1 MIKEIFVTDSKIIA
15 EKFGKRHSDVL
26 RDIAGIL
33 KRNPELVNDFH
44 KSFYMSI
51 QNRKLPIYKITT
63 MGKKRLTS
71 RYEYGQ
77 RSPRLERSFG
87 DWMGKFFG
95 NSYFIEKQKK
105 IGSYRLDFFF
115 PEINLIVEYD
125 EKEHVYKTEAD
136 RSRQS
141 YISKYFHKRGIAPTW
156 IRVKEDKEIEGIKEI
171 LLAINTLTNGNVLT
185 YIS

>member
-1 MIKEIFVTDSKIIA
+1 MIKERFVTNSKVIA

-51 QNRKLPIYKITT
+51 QNRKLPIHKITI
-63 MGKKRLTS
+63 MGEKRLTA

-87 DWMGKFFG
+87 EWMEKFFG
-95 NSYFIEKQKK
+95 NSYSIEKQKK

-115 PEINLIVEYD
+115 PEIYLIVEYD
-125 EKEHVYKTEAD
+125 EKEHVYKTVAD
-136 RSRQS
+136 RSRES
-141 YISKYFHKRGIAPTW
+141 YINKYFHKRGITPSW
-156 IRVKEDKEIEGIKEI
+156 IRVKEDEEIEGIKEI
-171 LLAINTLTNGNVLT
+171 LLAINKITNGNVLT